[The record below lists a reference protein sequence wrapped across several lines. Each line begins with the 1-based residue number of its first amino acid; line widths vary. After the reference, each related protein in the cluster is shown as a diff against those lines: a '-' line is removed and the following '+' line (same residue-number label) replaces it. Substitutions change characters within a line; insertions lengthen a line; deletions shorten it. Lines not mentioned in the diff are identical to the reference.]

1 MLGFGHI
8 GEFAL
13 GFIQSGFSAPLVYEP
28 VSRIMAGGW
37 SNSRPPAVAVLGVDL
52 LWDDEQEMIWDDE
65 QNIGWEA

>member
-1 MLGFGHI
+1 MIGGHPI
-8 GEFAL
+8 AGAPIA
-13 GFIQSGFSAPLVYEP
+13 GSGQTIVIYAP